1 MLVPEFDENAL
12 AVLRER
18 YLWRCADGNEL
29 ETPQEMLR
37 RVAGVISLAES
48 EADRDS
54 WAEKFYTVMAL
65 LDFLPNSPTLMNA
78 GRLNGQLSA
87 CYVLGIEDSME
98 SIFTA
103 LKHQA
108 LIHKSGGGTGFNFS
122 NLRPEGAHVASTN
135 GTASGPVSFM
145 GMFNHATD
153 VVQQGGMRRGANMG
167 ILNVDHP
174 DVLKFIRA
182 KTKDGTLS
190 NFNISVGV
198 YDSFMESLD
207 SDPNAS
213 ALFDALVDAA
223 WSTGDPGLVFL
234 DGINNDNPTPW
245 LGRLT
250 ATNPCGETPLY
261 PNEAC
266 NLGSINLAHMVA
278 LGHEGRLVV
287 DYDRIRRTVET
298 AVRFLD
304 NVITVNCYPLPEIRT
319 AVLRTRK
326 IGLGVMGWAE
336 MLFQLRIAYDSCEAV
351 TLAETVMQFIS
362 VIAGATS
369 SRLALERG
377 AFKEG
382 ASYRNATRTCI
393 APTGTLSLLAGC
405 SSGIEPLFAL
415 RHTRVAFAAEDGHQQ
430 TLEYYNC
437 YYQNALADPSWTKE
451 DIKRVFVTSHEIAP
465 KWHVL
470 HQAAFQR
477 YTDLAVSKTINLP
490 HSATRDDVKE
500 AFLLAWVKGCKG
512 VTVYRDG
519 CKTKQVLYASEP
531 EKSGETC
538 PVCGASVKHVDGCT
552 SCTKCAWGACAL

>member
-18 YLWRCADGNEL
+18 YLWRYADGKEL
-29 ETPQEMLR
+29 ETPKEMLH
-37 RVAGVISLAES
+37 RVARAVSIA
-48 EADRDS
+48 EADADREV
-54 WAEKFYTVMAL
+54 WTEKFYAVMAL

-122 NLRPEGAHVASTN
+122 NLRPEGARVTSTN

-145 GMFNHATD
+145 GMFNHVTD

-174 DVLKFIRA
+174 DVLKFVHA

-213 ALFDALVDAA
+213 ALFDAIVDAA

-336 MLFQLRIAYDSCEAV
+336 MLFQLRIAYDSFEAV

-415 RHTRVAFAAEDGHQQ
+415 RHTRVAFASEDGHQQ
-430 TLEYYNC
+430 TLEYYNR

-500 AFLLAWVKGCKG
+500 AFLLAWVEGCKG

-531 EKSGETC
+531 EKSGEAC
-538 PVCGASVKHVDGCT
+538 PVCGAAVKHVDGCT
-552 SCTKCAWGACAL
+552 ACTKCAWGACAL